1 MPRRRKTYSG
11 EAAQRVE
18 SVPGQ
23 RYGEGVQQAALQRS
37 MPAPDLQASTP
48 AASPAGAVAPVA
60 APTPGAA
67 WAAQL
72 AAARS
77 TAGAGLM
84 NALTGRPSEPVTA
97 GLPLGP
103 GPGPE
108 MLRPIAQTST
118 RMFFEQVSRLTG
130 NPYLAEL
137 GRRVAP

>member
-1 MPRRRKTYSG
+1 MPRKRKTYSG
-11 EAAQRVE
+11 EPAQNVK

-23 RYGEGVQQAALQRS
+23 RYGEGVEQAALQRA
-37 MPAPDLQASTP
+37 MPAPDLQASAP
-48 AASPAGAVAPVA
+48 AAAPAGAVAPVA

-84 NALTGRPSEPVTA
+84 NAPTGRPAEPVTA
-97 GLPLGP
+97 GMALGP

-108 MLRPIAQTST
+108 MLRPVAQTST
-118 RMFFEQVSRLTG
+118 RAFFEQVSRLTG
-130 NPYLAEL
+130 NPYFAEL